1 MAFFYTFKF
10 VYHFPCSLCSQ
21 ICPALP
27 VSTCIN
33 PVFPFSTFIF
43 FSKIHFILKH
53 HYLNDLFLV
62 FLFLLIINVKQIKI
76 QDCNQHMRK
85 NIQCLLFCICY
96 LTQYNCFHFHHLPP
110 YFINSIHPLFTEY
123 SRDYIILSHFNF
135 NNNICTKYLI
145 INLLQ
150 IIQCLMK
157 HFCQFLHK

>member
-27 VSTCIN
+27 VSTFIN

-53 HYLNDLFLV
+53 HYLNGLFLF

-76 QDCNQHMRK
+76 EDCNQHMRK
-85 NIQCLLFCICY
+85 NIQCLLFCICVTSLNIIVSTFTIY
-96 LTQYNCFHFHHLPP
+96 LH
-110 YFINSIHPLFTEY
+110 ISSIPFTPSSLNTLVIISY
-123 SRDYIILSHFNF
+123 SLTLILTIIYVQNTL
-135 NNNICTKYLI
+135 
-145 INLLQ
+145 
-150 IIQCLMK
+150 
-157 HFCQFLHK
+157 